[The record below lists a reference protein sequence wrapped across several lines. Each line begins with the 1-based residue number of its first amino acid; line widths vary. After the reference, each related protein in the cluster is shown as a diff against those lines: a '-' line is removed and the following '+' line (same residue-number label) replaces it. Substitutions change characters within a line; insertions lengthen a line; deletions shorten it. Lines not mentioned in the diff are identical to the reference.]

1 MNVWINVLLIRMWS
15 KEINIFW
22 HFFFFLSNED
32 TISYS
37 WHIRICKKCI
47 HITSDAA
54 WKKKLYIKVKSCKHS
69 ILLTYI
75 PFYAPFT
82 SIFNAIYI
90 KSLFVRSYN
99 KENKYMKNYW
109 KKIKMWRF
117 NRYFVSIITRDIEGK
132 NGYETFLF

>member
-15 KEINIFW
+15 KEINMFLHFLFLFIKWRYNIIFMA
-22 HFFFFLSNED
+22 HSHMQKMY
-32 TISYS
+32 THY
-37 WHIRICKKCI
+37 IRRCL
-47 HITSDAA
+47 
-54 WKKKLYIKVKSCKHS
+54 KKKLYIKVKSCKHS